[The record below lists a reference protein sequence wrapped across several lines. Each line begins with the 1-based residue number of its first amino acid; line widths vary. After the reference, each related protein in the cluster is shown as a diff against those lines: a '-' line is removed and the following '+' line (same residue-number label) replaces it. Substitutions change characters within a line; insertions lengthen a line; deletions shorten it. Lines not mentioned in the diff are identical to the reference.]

1 MWRLLP
7 GGMRTT
13 YRKGVVAS
21 CVAAA
26 LGAGYMVHRA
36 TFQDEVASAS
46 DDSSYIYL
54 AESRAAAESPTAR
67 SWASV
72 FWRRAHRHWY
82 YLSWAC
88 SHRRQVRLDAVRAL
102 ADLRHLTDAQFREIA
117 QACDVRTGVGLA
129 RTASADMRF
138 FLPPPPVPAHLSQ
151 GALPDRLRLL
161 LVQLPATD
169 RGSCTSFITYHALQA
184 GRPRSHHVE
193 EPWHGSVETELDL
206 ALQALVRHCSV
217 AEHRHR
223 LVHAGLLPLLQR
235 LLLEHPDDVRLHSLA
250 AQALAN
256 LSLEPDLHQV
266 LFRSGW
272 VGILARWLRNPET
285 LLSFPASRA
294 LANMDTDSSWPMGY
308 GDGVYLLHPEYR
320 SSPVEPLADVVL
332 VHGLLGSVF
341 KTWRQHDSRACEGND
356 TVEPPLV
363 AVRGG
368 EHRVAADRVRAGT
381 EHPRY
386 TTSWP
391 KSWLSEDLP
400 RMRILALDYDTYL
413 SQWGLHCPLEPD
425 RRTLESR
432 AAEMLSKLHQA
443 GVGDRPIIWISH
455 SMGGLLVKQMLCQAM
470 ERNEAVA
477 RQTAGMVFY
486 AVPHRGASLT
496 DLSASLQLLLLPS
509 VELQELR
516 KDSPKLLE
524 MHRKFKLLVDRL
536 KIPCLSFGECVQT
549 VLGLRMGKVLVPKES
564 ADPGLGDFFL
574 VNTSHLEICK
584 FHQWSSLSY
593 QLLLDFIE
601 HSLAS
606 LGRTDSQA
614 IPANVCE
621 LGVEHCLML
630 DLC

>member
-1 MWRLLP
+1 E
-7 GGMRTT
+7 G
-13 YRKGVVAS
+13 
-21 CVAAA
+21 
-26 LGAGYMVHRA
+26 
-36 TFQDEVASAS
+36 
-46 DDSSYIYL
+46 
-54 AESRAAAESPTAR
+54 
-67 SWASV
+67 
-72 FWRRAHRHWY
+72 
-82 YLSWAC
+82 
-88 SHRRQVRLDAVRAL
+88 
-102 ADLRHLTDAQFREIA
+102 
-117 QACDVRTGVGLA
+117 
-129 RTASADMRF
+129 
-138 FLPPPPVPAHLSQ
+138 
-151 GALPDRLRLL
+151 
-161 LVQLPATD
+161 
-169 RGSCTSFITYHALQA
+169 
-184 GRPRSHHVE
+184 
-193 EPWHGSVETELDL
+193 
-206 ALQALVRHCSV
+206 
-217 AEHRHR
+217 
-223 LVHAGLLPLLQR
+223 
-235 LLLEHPDDVRLHSLA
+235 
-250 AQALAN
+250 
-256 LSLEPDLHQV
+256 
-266 LFRSGW
+266 
-272 VGILARWLRNPET
+272 
-285 LLSFPASRA
+285 
-294 LANMDTDSSWPMGY
+294 
-308 GDGVYLLHPEYR
+308 R

-516 KDSPKLLE
+516 KD
-524 MHRKFKLLVDRL
+524 
-536 KIPCLSFGECVQT
+536 
-549 VLGLRMGKVLVPKES
+549 
-564 ADPGLGDFFL
+564 PGLGDFFL

-614 IPANVCE
+614 IPANICE

>member
-1 MWRLLP
+1 M
-7 GGMRTT
+7 G
-13 YRKGVVAS
+13 K
-21 CVAAA
+21 
-26 LGAGYMVHRA
+26 
-36 TFQDEVASAS
+36 SA
-46 DDSSYIYL
+46 I
-54 AESRAAAESPTAR
+54 ARESRAAVESPTAR

-102 ADLRHLTDAQFREIA
+102 ADLRHLT
-117 QACDVRTGVGLA
+117 
-129 RTASADMRF
+129 
-138 FLPPPPVPAHLSQ
+138 
-151 GALPDRLRLL
+151 
-161 LVQLPATD
+161 
-169 RGSCTSFITYHALQA
+169 
-184 GRPRSHHVE
+184 
-193 EPWHGSVETELDL
+193 
-206 ALQALVRHCSV
+206 
-217 AEHRHR
+217 
-223 LVHAGLLPLLQR
+223 
-235 LLLEHPDDVRLHSLA
+235 
-250 AQALAN
+250 
-256 LSLEPDLHQV
+256 
-266 LFRSGW
+266 GW

-341 KTWRQHDSRACEGND
+341 KTWRQHDSQACEGND

-368 EHRVAADRVRAGT
+368 EHRVTADRVRAGT
-381 EHPRY
+381 VHPRY

-391 KSWLSEDLP
+391 KVFMSFASP
-400 RMRILALDYDTYL
+400 Y
-413 SQWGLHCPLEPD
+413 Q
-425 RRTLESR
+425 
-432 AAEMLSKLHQA
+432 
-443 GVGDRPIIWISH
+443 
-455 SMGGLLVKQMLCQAM
+455 GLLVKQMLCQAM

-486 AVPHRGASLT
+486 AVPHRGGFPDGPECQPPAAAAAL
-496 DLSASLQLLLLPS
+496 
-509 VELQELR
+509 
-516 KDSPKLLE
+516 DSPKLLE
-524 MHRKFKLLVDRL
+524 MHRKFELLVDRL

-614 IPANVCE
+614 NPANVCE